1 MSDIFNYIIGGLQ
14 QCVVKSMYVGETET
28 EALTR
33 LALVATL
40 AEIALVTRITD
51 NQWPGLLFS
60 SSLFVTTH
68 KVNERQTADN

>member
-51 NQWPGLLFS
+51 NQ
-60 SSLFVTTH
+60 
-68 KVNERQTADN
+68 